1 MEKNSITNT
10 INEEGKEKVRF
21 TTQKLTLIGMF
32 GAVSAILMTLDFP
45 VPFFPPFV
53 KMDFSELP
61 IIIGGYIMGPL
72 AGFMIILIKVLLN
85 FLFTGSGTM
94 GVGELANFLGS
105 VFYMI
110 PAALIYNN
118 MKTKKGA
125 EISLVVATLSTTV
138 YSIFG
143 NLFLIFP
150 TYCKLLGVSMNDIV
164 KMSAAVNPLIKDVP
178 TLMVI
183 GMVPFNLLK
192 YSVTSVITFLLYKRI
207 KKILHLI

>member
-1 MEKNSITNT
+1 
-10 INEEGKEKVRF
+10 
-21 TTQKLTLIGMF
+21 
-32 GAVSAILMTLDFP
+32 
-45 VPFFPPFV
+45 
-53 KMDFSELP
+53 
-61 IIIGGYIMGPL
+61 MGPL
-72 AGFMIILIKVLLN
+72 AGFMIILIKILLN
-85 FLFTGSGTM
+85 FLFTGSSTM

-110 PAALIYNN
+110 PAVLIYNK

-125 EISLVVATLSTTV
+125 GISLIVATLSTTV

-143 NLFLIFP
+143 NLLLIFP
-150 TYCKLLGVSMNDIV
+150 AYCKLLGLSMNNIV

-192 YSVTSVITFLLYKRI
+192 YSVTSVIAFLLYKRI